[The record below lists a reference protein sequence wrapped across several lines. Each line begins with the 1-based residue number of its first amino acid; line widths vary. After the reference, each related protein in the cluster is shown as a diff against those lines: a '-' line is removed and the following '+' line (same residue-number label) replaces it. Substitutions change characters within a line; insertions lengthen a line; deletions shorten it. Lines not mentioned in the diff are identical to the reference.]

1 MATAR
6 RRVRVWLAHAGYAPK
21 APDCGL
27 DRIDAIQSKIALYK
41 ETPLAGITQT
51 QGSDQ
56 RDVKHLR
63 ANPWRIALLSNEWAA
78 YFVCD

>member
-27 DRIDAIQSKIALYK
+27 DCIDAIQSKIAL
-41 ETPLAGITQT
+41 L
-51 QGSDQ
+51 
-56 RDVKHLR
+56 
-63 ANPWRIALLSNEWAA
+63 
-78 YFVCD
+78 